1 MSSIT
6 PTPEAIQQLLQSP
19 ETGKIVMLNMLKFKP
34 GTGAA
39 SYAEYGRR
47 VTPMVE
53 ALGGRLIYAGPVAQ
67 TVIGGEIWDAIA
79 LVEYPSR
86 KAFLQMAL
94 SAEYQ
99 AIHHFRNEGLER
111 TELYATIAQAELPWQ
126 GKK

>member
-19 ETGKIVMLNMLKFKP
+19 DSGKVVMLNMLKFKSAA
-34 GTGAA
+34 GAA

-47 VTPMVE
+47 VAPMVE
-53 ALGGRLIYAGPVAQ
+53 ALGGRIVYAGPVVQ
-67 TVIGGEIWDAIA
+67 TVIGSETWDAIV

-86 KAFLQMAL
+86 KAFLQMAM

-99 AIHHFRNEGLER
+99 AIHHFRDEGLER
-111 TELYATIAQAELPWQ
+111 TELYATTQRAELLWH